1 MSQYPA
7 SGSRIEVEAS
17 EWLVAMNDP
26 AVSLEQRGR
35 FAAWLRANPEH
46 ARVYRAQKAAWSAIG
61 NMCHLLED
69 DNRVTPSQSHTRY
82 FAMAAALVAVLL
94 GAAFFA
100 QHLQSFGARS
110 QYETATGQVRDLKLE
125 DGTVVTLGA
134 SSQIRVAFGKT
145 DRRVVLL
152 RGQAFFEVTHDP
164 TRPFYVTAGNTL
176 VRVVGTQF
184 DVNYRQ
190 QAVRVA
196 VVEGRVEVSASGPDV
211 VLTAGESAIAAPT
224 GQIATS
230 SALNTS
236 DLSAWRHG
244 RLVYV
249 DARLRDVIADIN
261 RYYDGE
267 IEVTD
272 PALGNMQLTAAFRAD
287 QIDRVLDVLENALPV
302 RAVRMDGHIVILES
316 SPGH

>member
-7 SGSRIEVEAS
+7 TGAQIEIEAS
-17 EWLVAMNDP
+17 EWLVAMSDRT
-26 AVSLEQRGR
+26 VSLEQRVR
-35 FAAWLRANPEH
+35 FEDWLRANPEH
-46 ARVYRAQKAAWSAIG
+46 ARVYRAQKAAWGAIG
-61 NMCHLLED
+61 SMRHLLD
-69 DNRVTPSQSHTRY
+69 DSVGTPSRSGTRH
-82 FAMAAALVAVLL
+82 FAMAAAVLAVLI
-94 GAAFFA
+94 GAAFLA
-100 QHLQSFGARS
+100 QHLGSFGFRS

-134 SSQIRVAFGKT
+134 SSQIRVSFGKT
-145 DRRVVLL
+145 DRRVVLT
-152 RGQAFFEVTHDP
+152 RGQAFFEVTGDT

-176 VRVVGTQF
+176 VRVVGTKF

-196 VVEGRVEVSASGPDV
+196 VVEGRVEVSSLGPDV

-230 SALNTS
+230 DASNTA

-261 RYYDGE
+261 RYYNGE
-267 IEVTD
+267 IEVSD
-272 PALGNMQLTAAFRAD
+272 PEVGNMQLTAAFRAD

-302 RAVRMDGHIVILES
+302 RAVRMDGHVIVLER
-316 SPGH
+316 SPAH